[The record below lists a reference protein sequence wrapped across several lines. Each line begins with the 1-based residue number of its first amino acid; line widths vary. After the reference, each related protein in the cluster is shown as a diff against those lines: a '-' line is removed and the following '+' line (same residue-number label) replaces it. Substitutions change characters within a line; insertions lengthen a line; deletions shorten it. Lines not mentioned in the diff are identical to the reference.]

1 MFIGEKFS
9 LTDILLR
16 YGIKNFLKF
25 SCRLPYQLL
34 TNIDVFDINVNM
46 QLSENIKLENQ
57 KIIYA
62 ITEELIEHQAIPSKG
77 TLWGCNPFSND
88 YSFFITNIDIIVEID
103 EKYDEIIDLIF
114 KKVRNVELTTIF
126 QSALEIFASKYNEAM
141 SGKDIFNPIARECG
155 ANICGYY
162 KRNKMNGKYE
172 SKNFILIANYDD
184 AIPNDREVENLKDII
199 NEPYKT
205 WKYFYNKAI
214 YSFFK
219 SKNLDCVLYGAI
231 SLESYLNY
239 LIERNNLEKKFDVFK
254 EEKEK
259 DGKVIGFF
267 ATTKFLKNENIIS
280 NKIEAEINSVYG
292 KISKYRNDIVHGKIQ
307 TPLLGREIALQTQN
321 GLQKI
326 YNKIEKNNNSIKVSE
341 TFETIAIKV
350 EKEKNFLLE
359 HNKLNNL
366 ENINSFINNNQF
378 KEVCL
383 LLRGKH
389 FMEVGDYKKAIS
401 DYSEC
406 INSEY
411 QLETSLHNRANAY
424 IKSGE
429 FEKAINDMDTLE
441 SLLGEKKIECIYI
454 NRGIALF
461 YMKNYEEAMKQ
472 FDYAIKLNN
481 SIIAYRFKA
490 MIFLELNELEDATKQ
505 INLAISKEPSFEN
518 YILKIQ
524 ILLQNEEI
532 IEAEECLNKITSNGN
547 FSNEIDNHIIAKFYN
562 IIGVYYYNI
571 KKEYDHSIELFSK
584 AINYNKEEKEYYKN
598 RSLAYKI
605 IGDNINYIA
614 DISKIKNLD

>member
-1 MFIGEKFS
+1 M
-9 LTDILLR
+9 
-16 YGIKNFLKF
+16 
-25 SCRLPYQLL
+25 
-34 TNIDVFDINVNM
+34 
-46 QLSENIKLENQ
+46 
-57 KIIYA
+57 
-62 ITEELIEHQAIPSKG
+62 
-77 TLWGCNPFSND
+77 
-88 YSFFITNIDIIVEID
+88 
-103 EKYDEIIDLIF
+103 
-114 KKVRNVELTTIF
+114 
-126 QSALEIFASKYNEAM
+126 
-141 SGKDIFNPIARECG
+141 
-155 ANICGYY
+155 
-162 KRNKMNGKYE
+162 
-172 SKNFILIANYDD
+172 
-184 AIPNDREVENLKDII
+184 
-199 NEPYKT
+199 
-205 WKYFYNKAI
+205 
-214 YSFFK
+214 
-219 SKNLDCVLYGAI
+219 
-231 SLESYLNY
+231 
-239 LIERNNLEKKFDVFK
+239 
-254 EEKEK
+254 
-259 DGKVIGFF
+259 
-267 ATTKFLKNENIIS
+267 
-280 NKIEAEINSVYG
+280 
-292 KISKYRNDIVHGKIQ
+292 
-307 TPLLGREIALQTQN
+307 
-321 GLQKI
+321 
-326 YNKIEKNNNSIKVSE
+326 
-341 TFETIAIKV
+341 
-350 EKEKNFLLE
+350 LE

-389 FMEVGDYKKAIS
+389 FMEVGDYKEAIS

-429 FEKAINDMDTLE
+429 FEKAIEDMDTLE

-472 FDYAIKLNN
+472 FDSAIELNN

-532 IEAEECLNKITSNGN
+532 LEAEECLNKITSNCK
-547 FSNEIDNHIIAKFYN
+547 FINEIDNHIIAKFYN

-598 RSLAYKI
+598 RSMAYKI
-605 IGDNINYIA
+605 IGDDINYFA
-614 DISKIKNLD
+614 DISKIKKLD